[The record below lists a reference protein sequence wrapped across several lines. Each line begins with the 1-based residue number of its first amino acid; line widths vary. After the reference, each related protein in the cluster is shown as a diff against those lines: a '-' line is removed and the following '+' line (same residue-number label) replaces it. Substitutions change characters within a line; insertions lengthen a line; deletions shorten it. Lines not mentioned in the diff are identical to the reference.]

1 VDDRIMSVGLMALLD
16 DVAALAKAAAAS
28 LDDIAGQA
36 AKAGTKAA
44 GVVIDDTAV
53 TPRYVTGFSSAREL
67 PIIRRIA
74 VGSLKNKLLILLP
87 VALALSLLAPFA
99 VTPLLMIGG
108 VYLCYEGVEKIY
120 HALLP
125 HAAHAHESALAPA
138 SIDAAAFEEERVA
151 GAIRT
156 DFILSAE
163 IMAIVLATVDDA
175 GFITQA
181 AVLGTVGVFI
191 TLAVYGV
198 VALIV
203 KADDVGL
210 ALARS
215 ARQGLAG
222 GLVRRVGRLLVA
234 GMPYLLAALSTV
246 GTAAMIWVGGGII
259 LHGLE
264 DYGLGWPSR
273 VIHDAAL
280 AAAGLLP
287 AVGGLLGWVVEALA
301 AGLVGVV
308 VGLIAIPAASH
319 AVSPLWRRL
328 RPRLRPAR
336 GGD

>member
-1 VDDRIMSVGLMALLD
+1 
-16 DVAALAKAAAAS
+16 
-28 LDDIAGQA
+28 
-36 AKAGTKAA
+36 
-44 GVVIDDTAV
+44 
-53 TPRYVTGFSSAREL
+53 
-67 PIIRRIA
+67 
-74 VGSLKNKLLILLP
+74 
-87 VALALSLLAPFA
+87 
-99 VTPLLMIGG
+99 
-108 VYLCYEGVEKIY
+108 
-120 HALLP
+120 
-125 HAAHAHESALAPA
+125 
-138 SIDAAAFEEERVA
+138 
-151 GAIRT
+151 
-156 DFILSAE
+156 
-163 IMAIVLATVDDA
+163 MAIVLATVDDA